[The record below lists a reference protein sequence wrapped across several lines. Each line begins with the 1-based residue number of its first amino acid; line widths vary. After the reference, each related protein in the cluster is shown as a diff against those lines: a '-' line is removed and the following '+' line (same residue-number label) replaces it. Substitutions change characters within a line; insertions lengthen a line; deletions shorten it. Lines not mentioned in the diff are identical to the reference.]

1 MKRITALL
9 LCVVLFYVLT
19 VPIYA
24 AEPETYSLRVS
35 EYCEAASM
43 SDYRELFRDAESGG
57 MDRDMTRAMLAGILY
72 NIFGS
77 AEDAETIPS
86 DVDAS
91 QWYAAGTAWALK
103 KNIIPNDGNGT
114 FRPDMPITRE
124 AFLIT
129 LYRCA
134 NAYGVSLEAINP
146 WYTFLDGG
154 LMTPEAQT
162 AAFTIQ
168 RAGVMIEDTDGY
180 FHYRDAVPLAEGEE
194 VILRFLGTQR
204 DILTALPVS
213 TVAESEPVSDD
224 WFNDVCFIGHSQIVG
239 MQKYSGLSGPD
250 YYAVV
255 GHTAQSTLDY
265 EFYPLPNGR
274 YGTLSDG
281 LHSKSYGK
289 VYIMLGI
296 NDSSLDKNRVEK
308 FMTPMRTILDLVKET
323 QPGAKIY
330 LLSLVP
336 VGRYTPMNELYNPDS
351 TVFYSQLVKTLSRE
365 YDTEYIDLFRMMC
378 DKAGYFLNS
387 FNSGDGIHIQS
398 DRYPEIVEYLKRHT

>member
-1 MKRITALL
+1 MKRVLSLL
-9 LCVVLFYVLT
+9 LTTVLLSALCL
-19 VPIYA
+19 PARADGEEEI
-24 AEPETYSLRVS
+24 SRRVS

-57 MDRDMTRAMLAGILY
+57 MGRDMTRAMLAGILY

-91 QWYAAGTAWALK
+91 RWYAAGTAWALK
-103 KNIIPNDGNGT
+103 KNIIPNDGNST
-114 FRPDMPITRE
+114 FSPDMPITRE

-134 NAYGVSLEAINP
+134 NAYGVSLPTINA
-146 WYTFLDGG
+146 WYSFLDGG

-180 FHYRDAVPLAEGEE
+180 FHYRDAVPLADGEE
-194 VILRFLGTQR
+194 IILRFLGSQR

-255 GHTAQSTLDY
+255 GHTAQAVVDY
-265 EFYPLPNGR
+265 EFYELPDGR
-274 YGTLSDG
+274 YGTLSDA
-281 LHSKSYGK
+281 LHAKSYGK

-296 NDSSLDKNRVEK
+296 NDSSLRDDRVER
-308 FMTPMRTILDLVKET
+308 FMNPMRTILDLVKET

-398 DRYPEIVEYLKRHT
+398 DRYPEIVEYLKQHT

>member
-1 MKRITALL
+1 MKRVISLL
-9 LCVVLFYVLT
+9 LCAVLLLALA
-19 VPIYA
+19 VPVYA
-24 AEPETYSLRVS
+24 AAPETYSLRVS

-43 SDYRELFRDAESGG
+43 SDYRKLFHDAESGG
-57 MDRDMTRAMLAGILY
+57 IGVPLSRAALAGILY
-72 NIFGS
+72 RVYGS

-91 QWYAAGTAWALK
+91 QWYAAGTAWAVK
-103 KNIIPNDGNGT
+103 KNIVPHDANGT
-114 FRPDMPITRE
+114 FRPDDPVTRE
-124 AFLIT
+124 TLLVT

-134 NAYGVSLEAINP
+134 NTYGVSLPAINP

-162 AAFTIQ
+162 AAFTLQ
-168 RAGVMIEDTDGY
+168 RAGVLIEDTDGY
-180 FHYRDAVPLAEGEE
+180 FHYKNTVSLAEGEE
-194 VILRFLGTQR
+194 AVLRFLGTQR

-213 TVAESEPVSDD
+213 TVRESEPVSDD
-224 WFNDVCFIGHSQIVG
+224 WFDDACFIGHSQIVG
-239 MQKYSGLSGPD
+239 MQRYSGLSGPD

-255 GHTAQSTLDY
+255 GHKAQDVVDY
-265 EFYPLPNGR
+265 GFYQLPDGR

-296 NDSSLDKNRVEK
+296 NDSSLDADRVEK
-308 FMTPMRTILDLVKET
+308 FMKPMRAILDLVTET
-323 QPGAKIY
+323 QPDAKIY

-336 VGRYTPMNELYNPDS
+336 VGRYTPMNDLYNPDS

-387 FNSGDGIHIQS
+387 FNSGDGIHIQPE
-398 DRYPEIVEYLKRHT
+398 RYPEIVEYLKRHT

>member
-43 SDYRELFRDAESGG
+43 SDYRELFRDAENGG

-91 QWYAAGTAWALK
+91 RWYAAGTAWALK

-114 FRPDMPITRE
+114 FSPDMPITRE
-124 AFLIT
+124 TLLVT

-180 FHYRDAVPLAEGEE
+180 FHYRDAVPLADGEE
-194 VILRFLGTQR
+194 IILRFLGSQR
-204 DILTALPVS
+204 DILTALPIS

-308 FMTPMRTILDLVKET
+308 FMTPMRAILDLVKET
-323 QPGAKIY
+323 QPDARVY

>member
-1 MKRITALL
+1 
-9 LCVVLFYVLT
+9 
-19 VPIYA
+19 
-24 AEPETYSLRVS
+24 
-35 EYCEAASM
+35 
-43 SDYRELFRDAESGG
+43 
-57 MDRDMTRAMLAGILY
+57 MLAGILY
-72 NIFGS
+72 RIYGS
-77 AEDAETIPS
+77 AEDAETVPS
-86 DVDAS
+86 DVDVS
-91 QWYAAGTAWALK
+91 QWYAAGTAWAIK
-103 KNIIPNDGNGT
+103 KNIVPHDGSGS
-114 FRPDMPITRE
+114 FRPDDPVTRE
-124 AFLIT
+124 TLLVT

-255 GHTAQSTLDY
+255 GHTAQAVVDY
-265 EFYPLPNGR
+265 EFYELPDGR
-274 YGTLSDG
+274 YGTLSDA
-281 LHSKSYGK
+281 LHAKSYGK
-289 VYIMLGI
+289 VYIMLVI
-296 NDSSLDKNRVEK
+296 NDSSLRDDRVER
-308 FMTPMRTILDLVKET
+308 FMNPMRTILDLVKET
-323 QPGAKIY
+323 QPDAKVY

>member
-114 FRPDMPITRE
+114 FRPDDPVTRE
-124 AFLIT
+124 TLLVT

-250 YYAVV
+250 SYAVV

-289 VYIMLGI
+289 VCIMLGI

-308 FMTPMRTILDLVKET
+308 FMTPMRAILDLVKET

>member
-1 MKRITALL
+1 MKRISTLL
-9 LCVVLFYVLT
+9 LCAVFLFTMT
-19 VPIYA
+19 VPVYA
-24 AEPETYSLRVS
+24 AETEPYSLRVS
-35 EYCEAASM
+35 KYCEAASM
-43 SDYRELFRDAESGG
+43 SDYRDLFYDAESDGISV
-57 MDRDMTRAMLAGILY
+57 MLSRAMLAGILY
-72 NIFGS
+72 LIYGS
-77 AEDAETIPS
+77 AEDTETIPT
-86 DVDAS
+86 DVDAA
-91 QWYAAGTAWALK
+91 QWYAAGTAWAIK
-103 KNIIPNDGNGT
+103 KNIVPHDGDGT
-114 FRPDMPITRE
+114 FRPDDPVTRE
-124 AFLIT
+124 TLLVA

-134 NAYGVSLEAINP
+134 NAYGISLTAINP
-146 WYTFLDGG
+146 WYSFLDGG

-180 FHYRDAVPLAEGEE
+180 FHYRDTVSLAEGEE
-194 VILRFLGTQR
+194 VILRFIGTQR
-204 DILTALPVS
+204 DILTALPAS
-213 TVAESEPVSDD
+213 TVEESEPVSDD

-239 MQKYSGLSGPD
+239 MQRYSGLSGPD

-255 GHTAQSTLDY
+255 GHKAQDVVDY
-265 EFYPLPNGR
+265 GLYQLPDGR

-308 FMTPMRTILDLVKET
+308 FMTPMRAILELVKET
-323 QPGAKIY
+323 QPNAKIY

-336 VGRYTPMNELYNPDS
+336 VGRSTPMNELYNPDS

-387 FNSGDGIHIQS
+387 FNSGDGIHIQP

>member
-1 MKRITALL
+1 MKRVISLL
-9 LCVVLFYVLT
+9 LCAVLLLALA
-19 VPIYA
+19 VPVYA
-24 AEPETYSLRVS
+24 AAPETYSLRVS

-43 SDYRELFRDAESGG
+43 SDYRKLFHDAESGG
-57 MDRDMTRAMLAGILY
+57 IGVPLSRAALAGILY
-72 NIFGS
+72 CVYGS

-91 QWYAAGTAWALK
+91 QWYAAGTAWAVK
-103 KNIIPNDGNGT
+103 INIVPHDANGT
-114 FRPDMPITRE
+114 FRPDDPVTRE
-124 AFLIT
+124 TLLVT

-134 NAYGVSLEAINP
+134 NTYGVSLPAINP

-162 AAFTIQ
+162 AAFTLQ
-168 RAGVMIEDTDGY
+168 RAGVLIEDTDGY
-180 FHYRDAVPLAEGEE
+180 FHYKNTVSLAEGEE
-194 VILRFLGTQR
+194 AVLRFLGTQR

-213 TVAESEPVSDD
+213 TVRESEPVSDD
-224 WFNDVCFIGHSQIVG
+224 WFDDACFIGHSQIVG
-239 MQKYSGLSGPD
+239 MQRYSGLSGPD

-255 GHTAQSTLDY
+255 GHKAQDVVDY
-265 EFYPLPNGR
+265 GFYQLPDGR

-296 NDSSLDKNRVEK
+296 NDSSLDVDRVEK
-308 FMTPMRTILDLVKET
+308 FMKPMRAILDLVTET
-323 QPGAKIY
+323 QPDAKIY

-387 FNSGDGIHIQS
+387 FNSGDGIHIQPE
-398 DRYPEIVEYLKRHT
+398 RYPEIVEYLKRHT

>member
-43 SDYRELFRDAESGG
+43 SDYRELFRDAENGG

-114 FRPDMPITRE
+114 FSPDMPITRE

-180 FHYRDAVPLAEGEE
+180 FHYRDAVPLADGEE
-194 VILRFLGTQR
+194 IILRFLGSQR

-239 MQKYSGLSGPD
+239 LQRYSGLSGPD

-255 GHTAQSTLDY
+255 GHTAQSALDY

-308 FMTPMRTILDLVKET
+308 FMTPMRAILDLVKET
-323 QPGAKIY
+323 QPDAKVY

>member
-43 SDYRELFRDAESGG
+43 SDYRELFRDAECGG

-91 QWYAAGTAWALK
+91 RWYAAGTAWALK

-114 FRPDMPITRE
+114 FSPDMPITRE
-124 AFLIT
+124 TLLVT

-180 FHYRDAVPLAEGEE
+180 FHYRDAVPLADGEE
-194 VILRFLGTQR
+194 IILRFLGSQR

-308 FMTPMRTILDLVKET
+308 FMTPMRAILDLVKET

-351 TVFYSQLVKTLSRE
+351 TVFYSQLAKTLSRE

>member
-1 MKRITALL
+1 MKQVISLL
-9 LCVVLFYVLT
+9 LCAVLLLALA
-19 VPIYA
+19 VPVYA
-24 AEPETYSLRVS
+24 AAPETYSLRVS

-43 SDYRELFRDAESGG
+43 SDYRKLFHDAESGG
-57 MDRDMTRAMLAGILY
+57 IGVPLSRAALAGILY
-72 NIFGS
+72 RVYGS

-91 QWYAAGTAWALK
+91 QWYAAGTAWAVK
-103 KNIIPNDGNGT
+103 KNIVPHDANGT
-114 FRPDMPITRE
+114 FRPDDPVTRE
-124 AFLIT
+124 TLLVT

-134 NAYGVSLEAINP
+134 NTYGVSLPAINP

-154 LMTPEAQT
+154 LMTPEAQP
-162 AAFTIQ
+162 AAFTLQ
-168 RAGVMIEDTDGY
+168 RAGVLIEDTDGY
-180 FHYRDAVPLAEGEE
+180 FHYKNTVSLAEGEE
-194 VILRFLGTQR
+194 AVLRFLGMQR

-213 TVAESEPVSDD
+213 TVRESEPVSDD
-224 WFNDVCFIGHSQIVG
+224 WFDDACFIGHSQIVG
-239 MQKYSGLSGPD
+239 MQRYSGLSGPD

-255 GHTAQSTLDY
+255 GHKAQDVVDY
-265 EFYPLPNGR
+265 GFYQLPDSR

-296 NDSSLDKNRVEK
+296 NDSSLDADRVKK
-308 FMTPMRTILDLVKET
+308 FMKPMRAILDLVTET
-323 QPGAKIY
+323 QPDAKIY

-387 FNSGDGIHIQS
+387 FNSGDGIHIQPE
-398 DRYPEIVEYLKRHT
+398 RYPEIVEYVKRHT